1 MPIHYSVYGLEIRA
15 NLPIPGILPKPA
27 PSPRAVDVE
36 VRLGATPEPLG
47 EHAQASEKLWY
58 RGSEEDDSGEPVLRI
73 WKDTNRGLFRLQYS
87 DGVQFWVDPAGQ
99 NLWGTWPETACLE
112 DATAYLLG
120 PVLGF
125 LMRVRGIVCLHASAV
140 AVGDTAVAFL
150 GAEGAGKSTTAAAL
164 ARRGYP
170 VLSDD
175 IVALNERG
183 ESFYVAPAC
192 PHLWLWP
199 ESVGMLY
206 GSAEALPRLSPNWE
220 KRFLALSGEE
230 LRFEPRALRL
240 GGIYVLGGRR
250 EDYAR
255 IMVEAIGARSALIA
269 LVSNSY
275 GANVLDREMRAE
287 EFAVL
292 GRLVSK
298 VILRRVYPHS
308 DPSRLQDL
316 CDVICEDIDSCLGQ
330 RSARACGD

>member
-1 MPIHYSVYGLEIRA
+1 M
-15 NLPIPGILPKPA
+15 
-27 PSPRAVDVE
+27 E
-36 VRLGATPEPLG
+36 VRLGAPPGPPG
-47 EHAQASEKLWY
+47 EYAQASEILWY
-58 RGSEEDDSGEPVLRI
+58 TGSEEDDSGEPVLRI
-73 WKDTNRGLFRLQYS
+73 WQDTNRGLFRLEYC
-87 DGVQFWVDPAGQ
+87 DGIKFWVDRSGQ

-140 AVGDTAVAFL
+140 AVGDFAVAFL

-164 ARRGYP
+164 GRRGYP
-170 VLSDD
+170 VLCDD
-175 IVALNERG
+175 IVALEERG

-220 KRFLALSGEE
+220 KRFLCLVREE
-230 LRFEPRALRL
+230 LRIAQHALPL
-240 GGIYVLGGRR
+240 GSIYVFGERR
-250 EDYAR
+250 SEPVAPHVQG
-255 IMVEAIGARSALIA
+255 MASRSARMA
-269 LVSNSY
+269 LVSNSF

-287 EFAVL
+287 EFAAL

-316 CDVICEDIDSCLGQ
+316 CDVICQDLDSCLGQ
-330 RSARACGD
+330 RSVGACGD